1 MPEGKIVTLGY
12 ERVRVCG
19 ISLVSAVKANNV
31 MSSIAAEHYRLLV
44 IEDEVDIRRAVG
56 AALRDQHP
64 AIIEASS
71 GQEGVEAVGAAN
83 PDLIILDLGLPDL
96 DGLKV
101 CERIRAMTASPII
114 VLTARHGEADTVAL
128 LNAGA
133 DDYITKPF
141 STQELAARVAAQ
153 LRRARVPAAEHD
165 VIVADGL
172 AIDVHRRQAMRD
184 SSVIRLTP
192 IEWELL
198 SVLVSDP
205 GRVFTHQQLFTAVW
219 KRAFGDARLYLRVH
233 VTNLRRKIERNPAD
247 PRLIITEPGVGYRF
261 ISAP

>member
-1 MPEGKIVTLGY
+1 MLAEQTY
-12 ERVRVCG
+12 R
-19 ISLVSAVKANNV
+19 
-31 MSSIAAEHYRLLV
+31 AAMTGTAAAHYRLLV

-56 AALRDQHP
+56 AALRDHHP
-64 AIIEASS
+64 AIIEAST
-71 GQEGVEAVGAAN
+71 GAAGVDAVDASH

-96 DGLKV
+96 DGLAV
-101 CERIRAMTASPII
+101 CERIRAMTVAPII
-114 VLTARHGEADTVAL
+114 VLTARHGESDTVAL

-153 LRRARVPAAEHD
+153 VRRSRVPPSEHE

-172 AIDVHRRQAMRD
+172 SIDVHRRQASRD
-184 SSVIRLTP
+184 GNVVRLTP

-198 SVLVSDP
+198 TVLVSDP
-205 GRVFTHQQLFTAVW
+205 GRVFTHQQLFAAVW

-261 ISAP
+261 IMAP

>member
-1 MPEGKIVTLGY
+1 MTSV
-12 ERVRVCG
+12 
-19 ISLVSAVKANNV
+19 
-31 MSSIAAEHYRLLV
+31 AAEHYRLLV

-64 AIIEASS
+64 AIIEAST
-71 GQEGVEAVGAAN
+71 GQAGVEAVDASH
-83 PDLIILDLGLPDL
+83 PDLVILDLGLPDL
-96 DGLKV
+96 DGLAV
-101 CERIRAMTASPII
+101 CERIRAMTAAPII
-114 VLTARHGEADTVAL
+114 VLTARHTESDTVAL

-153 LRRARVPAAEHD
+153 LRRARVPHAEHE

-172 AIDVHRRQAMRD
+172 SIDVHRRQASLARTTEA
-184 SSVIRLTP
+184 RAR
-192 IEWELL
+192 
-198 SVLVSDP
+198 VL
-205 GRVFTHQQLFTAVW
+205 THQQLFAAVW

-261 ISAP
+261 ISPP

>member
-1 MPEGKIVTLGY
+1 MLAGQTH
-12 ERVRVCG
+12 R
-19 ISLVSAVKANNV
+19 
-31 MSSIAAEHYRLLV
+31 AAMTGTAAAHYRLLV

-56 AALRDQHP
+56 AALRDHHP
-64 AIIEASS
+64 AIIEAST
-71 GQEGVEAVGAAN
+71 GAAGVDAVDASH

-96 DGLKV
+96 DGLAV
-101 CERIRAMTASPII
+101 CERIRAMTVAPII
-114 VLTARHGEADTVAL
+114 VLTARHGESDTVAL

-153 LRRARVPAAEHD
+153 VRRSRVPPSEHEI
-165 VIVADGL
+165 IVADGL
-172 AIDVHRRQAMRD
+172 SIDVHRRQASRD
-184 SSVIRLTP
+184 GNVVRLTP

-198 SVLVSDP
+198 TVLVSDP
-205 GRVFTHQQLFTAVW
+205 GRVFTHQQLFAAVW

-261 ISAP
+261 IMAP

>member
-1 MPEGKIVTLGY
+1 VTT
-12 ERVRVCG
+12 
-19 ISLVSAVKANNV
+19 
-31 MSSIAAEHYRLLV
+31 AEAPPYTLLI
-44 IEDEVDIRRAVG
+44 IEDEIEITRAVG
-56 AALRDQHP
+56 AALREQHP
-64 AIIEASS
+64 AIIEASGGKAGLEEIRAS
-71 GQEGVEAVGAAN
+71 N
-83 PDLIILDLGLPDL
+83 PDIIILDLGLPDL
-96 DGLKV
+96 DGLEV
-101 CERIRAMTASPII
+101 CQRIRALTDAPIV

-153 LRRARVPAAEHD
+153 LRRAAAPRHAP
-165 VIVADGL
+165 VSINADGL
-172 AIDVHRRQAMRD
+172 SIDIRLRHVRRGAAL
-184 SSVIRLTP
+184 VRLTP
-192 IEWELL
+192 IEWQIL

-219 KRAFGDARLYLRVH
+219 KRPFGDARLYLRVH

-261 ISAP
+261 IVES

>member
-1 MPEGKIVTLGY
+1 MTSV
-12 ERVRVCG
+12 
-19 ISLVSAVKANNV
+19 
-31 MSSIAAEHYRLLV
+31 AAEHYRLLV

-64 AIIEASS
+64 AIIEAST
-71 GQEGVEAVGAAN
+71 GQAGVDAVDTSQ
-83 PDLIILDLGLPDL
+83 PDLVILDLGLPDL
-96 DGLKV
+96 DGLAV
-101 CERIRAMTASPII
+101 CERIRAMTAAPII
-114 VLTARHGEADTVAL
+114 VLTARHGESHTVAL

-141 STQELAARVAAQ
+141 STQELAARVTAQ
-153 LRRARVPAAEHD
+153 LRRSRVPLTEHE
-165 VIVADGL
+165 VIVSDGL
-172 AIDVHRRQAMRD
+172 SIDVHRRQATRD
-184 SSVIRLTP
+184 GNIIRLTP

-261 ISAP
+261 ILTQ

>member
-1 MPEGKIVTLGY
+1 MLAEQTPRTTMTG
-12 ERVRVCG
+12 
-19 ISLVSAVKANNV
+19 
-31 MSSIAAEHYRLLV
+31 IAAAHYRLLV

-56 AALRDQHP
+56 AALRDHHP
-64 AIIEASS
+64 AIIEAST
-71 GQEGVEAVGAAN
+71 GKAGVDAVDASH

-96 DGLKV
+96 DGLAV
-101 CERIRAMTASPII
+101 CERIRSMTVAPII
-114 VLTARHGEADTVAL
+114 VLTARHGESDTVAL

-153 LRRARVPAAEHD
+153 VRRSRVPPTERE

-172 AIDVHRRQAMRD
+172 SIDVHRRQASRD
-184 SSVIRLTP
+184 GNSVRLTP

-198 SVLVSDP
+198 TVLVSDP
-205 GRVFTHQQLFTAVW
+205 GRVFTPQQLFAAVW

-261 ISAP
+261 IMAP